1 MQIHKDY
8 ISITVTYG
16 LIMNYYN
23 DKSAINLIHN
33 YIFKH
38 HGVWFLWFK
47 ISHEYFRDFK
57 FNPKAINHN
66 DTIKTCFSKPWS
78 FTHWFIL
85 GRWGFQWL
93 EFTEPSGN
101 LMFSAKCYFK
111 GLTKKNWLWKFR
123 GKRKGLLLLA

>member
-38 HGVWFLWFK
+38 HGV
-47 ISHEYFRDFK
+47 
-57 FNPKAINHN
+57 
-66 DTIKTCFSKPWS
+66 
-78 FTHWFIL
+78 
-85 GRWGFQWL
+85 
-93 EFTEPSGN
+93 
-101 LMFSAKCYFK
+101 
-111 GLTKKNWLWKFR
+111 
-123 GKRKGLLLLA
+123 